1 MRLPD
6 LTEEKYFKMNA
17 IEVNKL
23 TKVYQV
29 GRSNQK
35 ITALNDL
42 NLTVERGTIFG
53 LLGPNGAGKTTL
65 IKILLGITFPTL
77 GSAYTLGS
85 DISNY
90 IIKRKVGFLPENH
103 RFPNYLT
110 AEQTL
115 KYFAQLSGYE
125 NPNLGKRI
133 DELLEL
139 VKMSQWKKTKI
150 KKYSK
155 GMMQRLGLAQ
165 AMINEPELIF
175 LDEPTDGVDPIGRKE
190 IRDILIDLKEN
201 GTTIFLNSHLLSEV
215 ELVSDRVA
223 ILNEGKLLKEGTVKE
238 LTTSEE
244 IYEIE
249 TATNIPNIF
258 SIPEFSSIKISQTEN
273 KLIVNVK
280 DNDELNFVI
289 DYLRK
294 NSINIKSVNMQKNS
308 LEELF
313 VSLIKNSRE
322 EKR

>member
-1 MRLPD
+1 
-6 LTEEKYFKMNA
+6 MNA
-17 IEVNKL
+17 IEVNQL

-29 GRSNQK
+29 ALSKQK
-35 ITALNDL
+35 VTALN
-42 NLTVERGTIFG
+42 NLSLSVERGSIFG

-65 IKILLGITFPTL
+65 IKILLGITFPTI
-77 GSAYTLGS
+77 GSARMLDS
-85 DISNY
+85 DINNY
-90 IIKRKVGFLPENH
+90 LIKRKVGFLPENH

-115 KYFAQLSGYE
+115 KYFAKLSGYQ
-125 NPNLGKRI
+125 NPNLNKRI
-133 DELLEL
+133 DELLAL
-139 VKMSQWKKTKI
+139 VKMSQWKKTKV

-190 IRDILIDLKEN
+190 IRDILIDLKEK

-223 ILNEGKLLKEGTVKE
+223 ILSEGKLLKEGTVKE

-249 TATNIPNIF
+249 TTTDIPNIF
-258 SIPEFSSIKISQTEN
+258 SIPEFSSIKITQMDN
-273 KLIVNVK
+273 KLVVNVK

-313 VSLIKNSRE
+313 VSLIQNSRRD
-322 EKR
+322 K